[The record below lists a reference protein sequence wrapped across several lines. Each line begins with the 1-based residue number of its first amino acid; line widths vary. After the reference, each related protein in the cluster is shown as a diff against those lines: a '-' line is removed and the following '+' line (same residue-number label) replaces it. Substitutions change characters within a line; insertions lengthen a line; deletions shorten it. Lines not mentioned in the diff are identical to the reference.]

1 MHSIKIIRIFN
12 ELITQIYNMENKI
25 KELNK
30 EGKTDMEISILLNI
44 PYFKVGRVRNK
55 LNLPVNSKH
64 QNVYMTDIQE
74 EAFIGTLLGDSTLVF
89 KTKLSKY
96 PSFQFS
102 HTEKQKEYFNYKV
115 NIFKNLMSKS
125 KIHLLK
131 SKFTSEEGVL
141 VYGSYSYNIPSL
153 LKYKK
158 IFYPINKKVIPLE
171 FIKNKFSELS
181 LALLIYDDGCKD
193 NLNYKLSTYCFER
206 ENVLEFSKFLYEKF
220 NIKSTVHKNSV
231 LYFSRQS
238 TKIITKILQKYP
250 VKNMQY
256 KIIV

>member
-1 MHSIKIIRIFN
+1 
-12 ELITQIYNMENKI
+12 MENKI

-44 PYFKVGRVRNK
+44 PYFKVGRLRNK

-64 QNVYMTDIQE
+64 QNVYMTTIQE

-89 KTKLSKY
+89 KTKLSKS

-115 NIFKNLMSKS
+115 NLFKNLMSKP

-131 SKFTSEEGVL
+131 SGFTSEEGVL
-141 VYGSYSYNIPSL
+141 VYGCHSYNIPSL
-153 LKYKK
+153 LKYRK
-158 IFYPINKKVIPLE
+158 IFYPNNKKIIPID

-193 NLNYKLSTYCFER
+193 NLNYKLSSYCFDR
-206 ENVLEFSKFLYEKF
+206 DNVLEFSKFLYEKF

-238 TKIITKILQKYP
+238 TEIITKILQKYP
-250 VKNMQY
+250 VENMQY
-256 KIIV
+256 KLIV

>member
-1 MHSIKIIRIFN
+1 
-12 ELITQIYNMENKI
+12 MENKI
-25 KELNK
+25 KKLNK
-30 EGKTDMEISILLNI
+30 EGKTDVEISNI
-44 PYFKVGRVRNK
+44 
-55 LNLPVNSKH
+55 LNLPYYKIGRIRKKLQLSVNYKH
-64 QNVYMTDIQE
+64 ENLYMSSQQE
-74 EAFIGTLLGDSTLVF
+74 EAFIGTLLGDATLVF
-89 KTKLSKY
+89 KTKGSRY

-115 NIFKNLMSKS
+115 NLFKTLMGKP

-141 VYGSYSYNIPSL
+141 VYGIQSYNIPSL
-153 LKYKK
+153 LKYRK
-158 IFYPINKKVIPLE
+158 IFYPNNKKIIPID
-171 FIKNKFSELS
+171 FIKDKFSELS

-220 NIKSTVHKNSV
+220 NIKSTVHQNSV
-231 LYFSRQS
+231 LYFSRQA
-238 TKIITKILQKYP
+238 TEIITKILQKYP